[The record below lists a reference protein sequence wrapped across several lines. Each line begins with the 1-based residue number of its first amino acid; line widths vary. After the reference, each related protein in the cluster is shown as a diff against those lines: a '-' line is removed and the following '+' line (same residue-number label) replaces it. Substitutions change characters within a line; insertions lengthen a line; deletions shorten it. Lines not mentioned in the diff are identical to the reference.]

1 MFLPREIIHD
11 PANDDRSELEAAIA
25 KLRYEF
31 DTRITKDLQTYDALI
46 DERLGALK
54 EEMRMIAYDMT
65 MKALYNSRP
74 QAQQPP
80 QGQDALFWKQVKD
93 IYAEEA
99 PDSPKRLWN
108 FIADWA
114 NKQGV
119 TGGSEI
125 YQHGG
130 NYIRKGY

>member
-1 MFLPREIIHD
+1 
-11 PANDDRSELEAAIA
+11 
-25 KLRYEF
+25 
-31 DTRITKDLQTYDALI
+31 
-46 DERLGALK
+46 
-54 EEMRMIAYDMT
+54 MIAYDMT